1 MRLIVTEKN
10 NSAKK
15 ISEIL
20 SGGTAKEDSSYKTP
34 FYTWEGSDGPQMT
47 IGLKGHVLNPAFPE
61 AYSNWQQ
68 TNPRDLVD
76 AELIKEPTDKNVVRA
91 LKKVA
96 KDADD
101 LVIATDF
108 DREGELI
115 GLEALHQVLESNP
128 ELATLEINGEGGAT
142 GSVVKRARYSA
153 LTKDEIERAF
163 SNLDVLSYP
172 LANAGAARQDMDL
185 IWGAALTRAVSTAT
199 RRFGS
204 NFLSVGRVQSPTL
217 GLIVQR
223 ELERRA
229 HEPVPFW
236 EVHATFGHPEGSFV
250 AEHTTDKFWEE
261 KEAKAAV
268 ANSRTPGTVKEITAK
283 KNTRKPPTPL
293 NTTAFTTDASSRL
306 GITPSRAMR
315 IAEDLY
321 MDGYISYPRT
331 DNTVYPKSINV
342 KELVRDLVG
351 IQDFKA
357 AEFLLDGRSLEA
369 TRGKKETTDHPPIY
383 PTQAVNPHRLEARS
397 EAHRKVYEL
406 VARRF
411 LATFSPPMISESTR
425 ANIETARG
433 SQSTETAS
441 GDSDVG
447 ENGETYFVRGSVVV
461 DPGYA
466 AIYTYARSAD
476 TEIPKLEEGQELAL
490 EDVEMEGKETPP
502 PPRISQGK
510 LIEMM
515 EERGLGTKATRAD
528 TIQKLYDRGYVF
540 ANPPEPS
547 ETGIAMCKAFEHYV
561 PRMATPD
568 MTAEME
574 AEMDQIAAGEMT
586 KDQVLSDSRD
596 MLRSAFDEMGDD
608 VKTDDED
615 SKWRKFAREIWAGM
629 DQDRIL
635 GPCIVCQEA
644 GRKQEDGSPN
654 MLRIIKARKS
664 GKRFVGCQGWDGDNP
679 DSPDSCDQ
687 TFPLPQRVRGLYK
700 IEEVCSVCGRTP
712 RLQVIPWRG
721 RPWKLC
727 LNDECPSMAEMKRRR
742 AEREAAKA
750 AKEAA
755 EAAEQDG
762 KTENGDAIDPKEAAK
777 EAEKI
782 AGQASATKVK
792 RARNGRSGAKTG
804 NAAKAKNGTRSR
816 AKSGNGAKGKSA
828 RSKPPAKS

>member
-15 ISEIL
+15 IAEIL
-20 SGGTAKEDSSYKTP
+20 SGGTAKEGASYKTP
-34 FYTWEGSDGPQMT
+34 YYEWSDESGEQMT

-61 AYSNWQQ
+61 SFNNWQA
-68 TNPRDLVD
+68 TNPRDLID

-101 LVIATDF
+101 IVIATDY

-115 GLEALHQVLESNP
+115 GLEALQEVVESNP
-128 ELATLEINGEGGAT
+128 ELAVSNNGDFAG
-142 GSVVKRARYSA
+142 VKRARYSA
-153 LTKDEIERAF
+153 LTKDEIQRAF
-163 SNLDVLSYP
+163 SNLDELSMP

-185 IWGAALTRAVSTAT
+185 IWGATLTRAVSMAT

-229 HEPVPFW
+229 HEPEPFW
-236 EVHATFGHPEGSFV
+236 EVTARFAHPDGDFT
-250 AEHTTDKFWEE
+250 AEHTTDRFW
-261 KEAKAAV
+261 KKQEAEAAV
-268 ANSRTPGTVKEITAK
+268 ANSKSPGTVKEITAR
-283 KNTRKPPTPL
+283 KNTRQPPTPL
-293 NTTAFTTDASSRL
+293 NTTAFTTDASNRL

-321 MDGYISYPRT
+321 MDGYVSYPRT
-331 DNTVYPKSINV
+331 DNTVYPKSLDT
-342 KELVRDLVG
+342 KELVKQLVAVD
-351 IQDFKA
+351 DFKA
-357 AEFLLDGRSLEA
+357 ASFLLDKSSLEA

-383 PTQAVNPHRLEARS
+383 PTEAVNPKRLEARS
-397 EAHRKVYEL
+397 EAHRRVYEL

-411 LATFSPPMISESTR
+411 LATFSPPMVTESTR
-425 ANIETARG
+425 ANIETAKG
-433 SQSTETAS
+433 TADAAS
-441 GDSDVG
+441 
-447 ENGETYFVRGSVVV
+447 GETYFVRGSVVL
-461 DPGYA
+461 DPGFA

-476 TEIPKLEEGQELAL
+476 TEIPKLEEGQQLDL
-490 EDVEMEGKETPP
+490 EGVEMEGKETPP

-528 TIQKLYDRGYVF
+528 IIQKLYDRGYVF
-540 ANPPEPS
+540 GNPPEPS
-547 ETGIAMCKAFEHYV
+547 ETGIAMSKAFEHYV

-586 KDQVLSDSRD
+586 KDQVLADSRD

-608 VKTDDED
+608 VKTEDED
-615 SKWRKFAREIWAGM
+615 AKWRKFAREVWAGM
-629 DQDRIL
+629 DQDRVL
-635 GPCIVCQEA
+635 GPCKVCEEA
-644 GRKQEDGSPN
+644 GRTQPDGSPN

-687 TFPLPQRVRGLYK
+687 TFPLPQRVKGLYK

-742 AEREAAKA
+742 EERERAKA

-755 EAAEQDG
+755 EKDGGDSAEAV
-762 KTENGDAIDPKEAAK
+762 E

-792 RARNGRSGAKTG
+792 RARNGSGSRARSRSG
-804 NAAKAKNGTRSR
+804 NGSRSKPR
-816 AKSGNGAKGKSA
+816 AKS
-828 RSKPPAKS
+828 